1 MSGQPKKRHAMLLS
15 IGDERSPSPAPN
27 CQGRS
32 AFSSSRLY
40 CLNIQIEPNQP
51 FHAKMP
57 RWKQAKITSRPVK
70 NGDNCVHGCRPRPIR
85 RLRSQTT
92 SVRRIEYE
100 SPPRPAAFW
109 SAHSRSACPLK
120 ERGRGR
126 GDDWPFFDF
135 SIQNPKSKI
144 QDRLAVR
151 KPCASKLWPRT
162 PLIDTRQRRSS
173 NGRCLWQSNFTRSK
187 IPRCMA
193 RFERRFQPPNGAEV
207 CLPPVS
213 TGGDLAP

>member
-1 MSGQPKKRHAMLLS
+1 MSGQPKKRHARLPS
-15 IGDERSPSPAPN
+15 IGDERSASPAPN

-51 FHAKMP
+51 FHAKLP
-57 RWKQAKITSRPVK
+57 RWKQAKITSRPLK
-70 NGDNCVHGCRPRPIR
+70 NGDKCVHGSRPRPIR

-100 SPPRPAAFW
+100 SPPRPAAFP

-126 GDDWPFFDF
+126 RDDWPFFYSSRFCTKRGTDPLPQGRASF
-135 SIQNPKSKI
+135 RATTGLGSVPLFVQIAFESRPYAGNRKSKI
-144 QDRLAVR
+144 AW
-151 KPCASKLWPRT
+151 PCGSRVP
-162 PLIDTRQRRSS
+162 QRF
-173 NGRCLWQSNFTRSK
+173 GQE
-187 IPRCMA
+187 PH
-193 RFERRFQPPNGAEV
+193 
-207 CLPPVS
+207 
-213 TGGDLAP
+213 